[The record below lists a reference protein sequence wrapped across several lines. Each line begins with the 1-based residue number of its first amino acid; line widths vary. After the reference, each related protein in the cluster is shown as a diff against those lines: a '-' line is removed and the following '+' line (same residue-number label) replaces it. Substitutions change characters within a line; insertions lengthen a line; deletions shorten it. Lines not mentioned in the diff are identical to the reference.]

1 MILPII
7 VYYNVAWLMS
17 QHCFR
22 TYGCFSRHPHG
33 SMLILLERR
42 KIDRVSLANKDNEG
56 LEKIR
61 AGIRLDLNSV
71 RQSLA

>member
-1 MILPII
+1 
-7 VYYNVAWLMS
+7 
-17 QHCFR
+17 
-22 TYGCFSRHPHG
+22 
-33 SMLILLERR
+33 MLILLERR